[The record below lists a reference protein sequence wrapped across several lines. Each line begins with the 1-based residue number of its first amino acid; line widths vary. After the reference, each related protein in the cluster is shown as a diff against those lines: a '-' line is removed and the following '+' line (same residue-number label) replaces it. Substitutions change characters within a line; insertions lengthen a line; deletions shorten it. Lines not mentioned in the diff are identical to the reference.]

1 MHRKEFHQPNT
12 AGHQICKSSVN
23 KNEKRHIDIS
33 CHKMCWPG
41 AAKFW
46 VCVYMD
52 AMSWPFPDDM
62 QPSGVKAT
70 RYACRVHIHAQG
82 RGERGRRE
90 RQTESERKRERD
102 RERKTFSAVPI
113 RNWSRHMP
121 V

>member
-1 MHRKEFHQPNT
+1 
-12 AGHQICKSSVN
+12 
-23 KNEKRHIDIS
+23 
-33 CHKMCWPG
+33 
-41 AAKFW
+41 

-62 QPSGVKAT
+62 QPSGVEAT
-70 RYACRVHIHAQG
+70 RYACRVHIHTQG
-82 RGERGRRE
+82 KGERGRRE